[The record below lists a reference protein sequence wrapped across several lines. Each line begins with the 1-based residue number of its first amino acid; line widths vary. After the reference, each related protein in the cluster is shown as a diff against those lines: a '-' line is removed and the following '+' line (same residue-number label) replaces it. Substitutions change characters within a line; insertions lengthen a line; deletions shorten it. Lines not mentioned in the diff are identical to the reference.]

1 MVWQCFEN
9 RLYIRAELV
18 AETGLRIGAGGET
31 ALPTATDLP
40 VMRTPEGK
48 PFIPGS
54 SLRGALRS
62 HIERIVRTF
71 EPDAGNG
78 KGACNPTR
86 PQEWCLP
93 SEERK
98 RLEDAQVYERSCR
111 VCRVFGS
118 PWLASRVRLRDLYLA
133 ECVADLK
140 PELRDSVAIDREK
153 ESVANKFDFEALPAG
168 ARFHMEIVA
177 ENLNPAELGLLLVA
191 IRELE
196 RGEILLGGFKGRGLG
211 RVCLQ
216 KIKYEWLTHENLKQY
231 LLNGTTES
239 LSESF
244 QQGCIRAFLDEL
256 RRE

>member
-1 MVWQCFEN
+1 MVWRHFEN

-71 EPDAGNG
+71 EPNPGSG

-86 PQEWCLP
+86 PKEWCLP
-93 SEERK
+93 SEERIE
-98 RLEDAQVYERSCR
+98 LEDTEVYERSCR

-133 ECVADLK
+133 ETVADLT

-153 ESVANKFDFEALPAG
+153 ESVANKYDFEALPAG
-168 ARFHMEIVA
+168 ARFQMEVVA
-177 ENLNPAELGLLLVA
+177 ENLNQAELGLLLVA

-216 KIKYEWLTHENLKQY
+216 KIEYKWLTRENLKDY
-231 LLNGTTES
+231 LLNGATQP
-239 LSESF
+239 LSEAF
-244 QQGCIRAFLDEL
+244 YQECTNAFLSEL
-256 RRE
+256 GRE

>member
-1 MVWQCFEN
+1 MVWQRFEN
-9 RLYIRAELV
+9 RLYVRAELV
-18 AETGLRIGAGGET
+18 AETGLRVGAGGET

-62 HIERIVRTF
+62 HIERIVRSF
-71 EPDAGNG
+71 EPQVGNG

-86 PQEWCLP
+86 TSEWCIR

-98 RLEDAQVYERSCR
+98 ELDATQVYQRSCR
-111 VCRVFGS
+111 VCQVFGS

-133 ECVADLK
+133 ETTADAM

-168 ARFHMEIVA
+168 VRFTMEVVA

-191 IRELE
+191 LRELE

-211 RVCLQ
+211 CVRLE
-216 KIKYEWLTHENLKQY
+216 KIVFEWIPREKLKDY
-231 LLNGTTES
+231 LLNGITDP
-239 LSESF
+239 LSDAF
-244 QQGCIRAFLDEL
+244 QQECIEAFLNAL
-256 RRE
+256 GRE